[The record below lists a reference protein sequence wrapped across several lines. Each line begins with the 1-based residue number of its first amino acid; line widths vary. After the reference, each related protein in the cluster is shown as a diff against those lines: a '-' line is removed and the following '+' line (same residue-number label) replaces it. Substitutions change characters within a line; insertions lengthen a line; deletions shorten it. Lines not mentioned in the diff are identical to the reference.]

1 MTRNFFS
8 FLSFH
13 FFRLLT
19 TQKLKKS
26 EPKKKNWRPPVLSH
40 TFLFSC
46 LLNFVQNCLPGG
58 GFSWNRLR
66 MIVWAGWEQ
75 LSRLRKQYTHVHRP
89 RLVKAPHPK
98 KDSKLSTP
106 LTVWLFQSFFAIY
119 LFNFLF
125 NNSYLFYFYFSCLG
139 CANGSDARVCY
150 LVHRK
155 SWAK

>member
-1 MTRNFFS
+1 MTRNLFS
-8 FLSFH
+8 FLSF

-19 TQKLKKS
+19 TQKI
-26 EPKKKNWRPPVLSH
+26 KKNLSQKWKEIGDLLSH

-89 RLVKAPHPK
+89 RLVKAPPK

-106 LTVWLFQSFFAIY
+106 LTVWLFKSFFFFAIH

-125 NNSYLFYFYFSCLG
+125 NNSYLFFYFSCLG
-139 CANGSDARVCY
+139 CKRVRCSCV
-150 LVHRK
+150 LCG
-155 SWAK
+155 A